1 MVTRLCMQPAEVRK
15 FQMEFYNALA
25 SSETL
30 TGIASINYETLD
42 GVYASGLSITQ
53 TGIANGIGTN
63 SLVEMVITSGTD
75 GETYRIEVL
84 VTTTDNQTLEG
95 DGILFVSDKR

>member
-1 MVTRLCMQPAEVRK
+1 MVTRLCKQPAEVRK

-25 SSETL
+25 ANETL
-30 TGIASINYETLD
+30 SNISSVTYETLD
-42 GVYASGLSITQ
+42 GVSSGLSITQ

-63 SLVEMVITSGTD
+63 SLVEMVISNGSD

-84 VTTTDNQTLEG
+84 VTTSQSQTLEG
-95 DGILFVSDKR
+95 DGILFVTDKR

>member
-1 MVTRLCMQPAEVRK
+1 MVTRLCKQPAEVRK

-25 SSETL
+25 SNETL
-30 TGIASINYETLD
+30 SNISSVTYETLD
-42 GVYASGLSITQ
+42 GVSSGLSITQ

-63 SLVEMVITSGTD
+63 SLVEMVISNGSD

-84 VTTTDNQTLEG
+84 VTTSQSQTLEG
-95 DGILFVSDKR
+95 DGILFVTDKR

>member
-1 MVTRLCMQPAEVRK
+1 MVTRLCKQPAEVRK

-25 SSETL
+25 ANETL
-30 TGIASINYETLD
+30 STISSINYETLD
-42 GVYASGLSITQ
+42 GVSSGLLITQ
-53 TGIANGIGTN
+53 SGIATGVGPD
-63 SLVEMVITSGTD
+63 SLVEMVIANGSD

-84 VTTTDNQTLEG
+84 VTTSDSQTLEG